1 MPASAATTIGTP
13 ARILRDGIRTRLLAE
28 ATLIRYGACT
38 YSGIDNALSI
48 SASSRGL
55 GFFQLC
61 GLPGKNCTTSA
72 PSAVSR
78 GDRVFG
84 IDM

>member
-1 MPASAATTIGTP
+1 
-13 ARILRDGIRTRLLAE
+13 
-28 ATLIRYGACT
+28 
-38 YSGIDNALSI
+38 
-48 SASSRGL
+48 
-55 GFFQLC
+55 
-61 GLPGKNCTTSA
+61 LPGKNCTTSA